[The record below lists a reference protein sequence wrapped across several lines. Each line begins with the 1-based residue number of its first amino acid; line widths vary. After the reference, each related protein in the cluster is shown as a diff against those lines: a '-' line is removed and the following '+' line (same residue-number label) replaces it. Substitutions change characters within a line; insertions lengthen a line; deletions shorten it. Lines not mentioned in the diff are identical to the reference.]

1 MPQVQDDHHGVVVV
15 VNVALAKLHAQVH
28 DGHNDATQGIV
39 VILQSAGRRYA
50 LLVDQLIGQHQVVV
64 KNLESN
70 YRKVPGISAATILGD
85 GSVALIVDVS
95 ALQGL
100 NREQRV
106 AYTAA

>member
-1 MPQVQDDHHGVVVV
+1 VLQVRGEYLPLVELYSVFDVEG
-15 VNVALAKLHAQVH
+15 AKT
-28 DGHNDATQGIV
+28 DATQGIV

-85 GSVALIVDVS
+85 GSVALIVDVA
-95 ALQGL
+95 ALQSI
-100 NREQRV
+100 NREKRSAV
-106 AYTAA
+106 SAA